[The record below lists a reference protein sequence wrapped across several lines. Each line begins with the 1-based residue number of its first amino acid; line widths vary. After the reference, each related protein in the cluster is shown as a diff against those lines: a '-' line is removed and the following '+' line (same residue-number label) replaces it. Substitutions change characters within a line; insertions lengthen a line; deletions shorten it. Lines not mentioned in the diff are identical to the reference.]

1 MNRKMIIQYLKTI
14 IFAILTSVTIT
25 LVVCYFA
32 FFANNTPDIKKPQY
46 LILGINQY
54 ITIEEDTIVF
64 DEIVSDALKGY
75 DAWLQVIDADG
86 KVVQSYYV
94 PENIPQEYSYFE
106 LVNSVIESNR
116 ISGYTLF
123 MNEITDLPECS
134 VIIGCD
140 SNLVNKHSYQVAGDE
155 NSLIIKCLI
164 VFLSVSICIIILAA
178 YVFAKK
184 VTIPISEVIEDIDC
198 ISKGQYVDNKHSN
211 NLFENVFIQ
220 IKNLQTALKENEN
233 MRAVWISNISHDI
246 KTPLS
251 TVKGY
256 AELMTSEDYE
266 FDKKEIQTY
275 AKEILKSEEVI
286 EGLVDDLKISQML
299 VEGKLKLNKQTI
311 NLHQLIRECADA
323 SRSSMKDMDTID
335 IQCADSVELVCDN
348 KLIKRSLINI
358 ICNAFVHNEE
368 PTHVRVDVRE
378 VDKGISITIVD
389 DGKGLKEN
397 ELKYIFE
404 RYYRGTNSHLIKG
417 TGLGLAIA
425 KEAIIAHDG
434 TIDVENCEGSGT
446 QFIIF
451 FKKAMS

>member
-25 LVVCYFA
+25 LVICYFA
-32 FFANNTPDIKKPQY
+32 FFANNTPDIEKPQY
-46 LILGINQY
+46 LIRGINQY
-54 ITIEEDTIVF
+54 ITIEDEAIAF
-64 DEIVSDALKGY
+64 DEMVLDALKRY

-86 KVVQSYYV
+86 KVEQSYYV

-106 LVNSVIESNR
+106 LVNSVLESNR

-123 MNEITDLPECS
+123 INEIVDAPEYS

-140 SNLVNKHSYQVAGDE
+140 SNLVNKHSYQVAGSE

-164 VFLSVSICIIILAA
+164 VFLAVSLCVIILAA
-178 YVFAKK
+178 YIFAKK
-184 VTIPISEVIEDIDC
+184 VTIPISDVIEDIDY

-220 IKNLQTALKENEN
+220 IQNLQKTLKENEN
-233 MRAVWISNISHDI
+233 TKAVWISNISHDI

-256 AELMTSEDYE
+256 AELMTSDFE

-286 EGLVDDLKISQML
+286 EGLVEDLKISQML
-299 VEGKLKLNKQTI
+299 VEGKLKLNKQSI
-311 NLHQLIRECADA
+311 NLYQLIQECADA

-335 IQCADSVELVCDN
+335 IHCADSIELVCDS

-368 PTHVRVDVRE
+368 PTHVRVDVNE
-378 VDKGISITIVD
+378 VEKGISITIAD
-389 DGKGLKEN
+389 DGKGLKES
-397 ELKYIFE
+397 ELKHIFE

-434 TIDVENCEGSGT
+434 TIDVENCEVSGT
-446 QFIIF
+446 QFVIF
-451 FKKAMS
+451 FKKTMS